1 MLARTPYLTAQELG
15 IREIEHEY
23 LSRFVQEG
31 EQGKL
36 PEQHRFDLDLYF
48 TSGAALGDEYFS
60 CSSIGCIAGTMQ
72 AYALRDGREKE
83 LYASQRYR
91 YSPKVASKPLHALF
105 EPHGVVA
112 NFSAVALSQAV
123 ACTKNFLQTGK
134 VEWEKFI
141 GEQA

>member
-36 PEQHRFDLDLYF
+36 PEHHRFDMGEWLECEEG
-48 TSGAALGDEYFS
+48 GACGTV
-60 CSSIGCIAGTMQ
+60 GCIAGTM
-72 AYALRDGREKE
+72 E
-83 LYASQRYR
+83 LYARQDGRFESLAGNPLRSHYGAI
-91 YSPKVASKPLHALF
+91 YASAPLRSLF
-105 EPHGVVA
+105 LGSELD
-112 NFSAVALSQAV
+112 FSIPDATLSQAV